1 MVCVALYGA
10 VTSVVILAN
19 IVSIFRRSRA
29 LEGMS
34 DGDVVAGG
42 VVVVVVAEDNAAAI
56 CNTWEVEG
64 NDDGGV
70 AL

>member
-1 MVCVALYGA
+1 VVCVALYGA

-29 LEGMS
+29 SEGMS

-42 VVVVVVAEDNAAAI
+42 VVVVVVAEDNAAAL